1 MQTRRRQH
9 QREHKHKKK
18 PVTAE
23 PHVPKPDP
31 RVKPGSDFYK
41 HINGPWLRHIHMPTY
56 TSSYGVSEEI
66 EERIESELSSIL
78 YSALHKVR
86 AMEDKD
92 IDHNTTLLG
101 TFMQSV
107 LHVASQKNNVS
118 FTEKII
124 SSFGCIRDC
133 TDVCAALGDAA
144 AHRVRYAPL
153 AVGVAPQEK
162 DTNHVYIT
170 IGPGELLLPDTSYY
184 VDKSPSML
192 RNMEAFVKL
201 LSQVGLHFNIPD
213 LELVF
218 PQEYAAAQVL
228 KKSEDEREEFTTG
241 AALMKHYRNFNW
253 ESFITAA
260 FKGMSMV
267 EFRSAKVVNL
277 NPRWM
282 KALDAWCKKYDVALW
297 RRWLSA
303 QVIFYHLPYMP
314 PPFDDMYFAFYGARL
329 RDQTEK
335 MPQHKLAI
343 YSAQQYLSEPLGEL
357 YMKKYALRGSLEKTK
372 AVAKEIVDVA
382 AVRLGS
388 SPWLGSASR
397 AIARRKIRDVALNIG
412 TPKGG
417 VDVGHL
423 KTVRLSSTEFLR
435 NIYTLQ
441 AAAQRRDLARAGKR
455 LDRYH
460 WTEPVYMVNAF
471 YYPEGNRLVIPAG
484 IIRYPFYSEKD
495 MGLLYGALGSTIGH
509 ELTHAFD
516 VDGKDYDDEGNYRPW
531 WTAAEYAAY
540 KKLTQRLVRLYEGS
554 SYFGKS
560 LDGRLTLSENIADLG
575 GVAFALEAL
584 KRGCAAAGISGE
596 RLDGVLRD
604 FFIGYA
610 VSWRVKEKKGK
621 ALQALF
627 MDVHAPPSWRVNN
640 IVCQFDDWY
649 RLFDVKPGDGLYV
662 DPQDRIQIF

>member
-1 MQTRRRQH
+1 
-9 QREHKHKKK
+9 
-18 PVTAE
+18 
-23 PHVPKPDP
+23 
-31 RVKPGSDFYK
+31 
-41 HINGPWLRHIHMPTY
+41 MPTY

-101 TFMQSV
+101 TLMQSA
-107 LHVASQKNNVS
+107 LHVSSQKNNIR
-118 FTEKII
+118 FTENIL
-124 SSFGCIRDC
+124 SSFGCMRDC

-201 LSQVGLHFNIPD
+201 LNQVGLYFNIPD

-218 PQEYAAAQVL
+218 PQEHTAAQIL
-228 KKSEDEREEFTTG
+228 KKSEDDREEFTTG

-253 ESFITAA
+253 QAFVGAA
-260 FKGMSMV
+260 FKDMTLA
-267 EFRSAKVVNL
+267 EFKAAPVVNL

-282 KALDAWCKKYDVALW
+282 KSLDGWCKKYDIAVW

-314 PPFDDMYFAFYGARL
+314 PPFDDMHFAFYGARL

-372 AVAKEIVDVA
+372 AVAEEIVDVA
-382 AVRLGS
+382 AQRLGS
-388 SPWLGSASR
+388 SLWLGSASR

-412 TPKGG
+412 MPKGG

-441 AAAQRRDLARAGKR
+441 AAAYRRDLACAGKR

-460 WTEPVYMVNAF
+460 WTEPVYMEMHF
-471 YYPEGNRLVIPAG
+471 
-484 IIRYPFYSEKD
+484 II
-495 MGLLYGALGSTIGH
+495 
-509 ELTHAFD
+509 
-516 VDGKDYDDEGNYRPW
+516 
-531 WTAAEYAAY
+531 
-540 KKLTQRLVRLYEGS
+540 QREIGS
-554 SYFGKS
+554 SYLRGSYDIPSIVKKIW
-560 LDGRLTLSENIADLG
+560 GCCMGPWA
-575 GVAFALEAL
+575 AL
-584 KRGCAAAGISGE
+584 
-596 RLDGVLRD
+596 
-604 FFIGYA
+604 
-610 VSWRVKEKKGK
+610 
-621 ALQALF
+621 
-627 MDVHAPPSWRVNN
+627 
-640 IVCQFDDWY
+640 
-649 RLFDVKPGDGLYV
+649 
-662 DPQDRIQIF
+662 